1 MPCIAHQYAPCP
13 PTHTH
18 TQHGGSDSHFGTFP
32 SSNKKRHVALSA
44 AGDKGHE
51 GVESDWVL
59 PASLSFYQAQET
71 RILQLMISEV
81 SVLQDCSLI
90 HV

>member
-1 MPCIAHQYAPCP
+1 M
-13 PTHTH
+13 
-18 TQHGGSDSHFGTFP
+18 
-32 SSNKKRHVALSA
+32 ALSA
-44 AGDKGHE
+44 SGDQGHE

-81 SVLQDCSLI
+81 GVVLQDCA
-90 HV
+90 V